1 MKSIQ
6 CGKAS
11 VEIRKI
17 SVVYNHNLN
26 RFWEWSIVN
35 YETNFV
41 AWKSYTLTVEKDFF
55 SSSDKH
61 GTEKILS
68 PHKEL
73 NLRTLDFTL
82 WCSTTEPQSTETP
95 RWGRSITKFIWH
107 ANCFSKRVLFSIF
120 SFLILNSKRSI
131 SVRMKRKIS
140 LLDNFETSRL
150 NSTRYFSQSE
160 TTYVMLWMHGWAY
173 VSIFT
178 AVAP

>member
-35 YETNFV
+35 YKTNFV
-41 AWKSYTLTVEKDFF
+41 AWKSYTLTVEKDLF

-73 NLRTLDFTL
+73 NLKPSDSTLR
-82 WCSTTEPQSTETP
+82 CSTTKLQ
-95 RWGRSITKFIWH
+95 RLHGKRGLLRSSYDTRIV
-107 ANCFSKRVLFSIF
+107 FSKRVSFSIF
-120 SFLILNSKRSI
+120 SFNIELQKVDLS
-131 SVRMKRKIS
+131 
-140 LLDNFETSRL
+140 
-150 NSTRYFSQSE
+150 
-160 TTYVMLWMHGWAY
+160 
-173 VSIFT
+173 
-178 AVAP
+178 